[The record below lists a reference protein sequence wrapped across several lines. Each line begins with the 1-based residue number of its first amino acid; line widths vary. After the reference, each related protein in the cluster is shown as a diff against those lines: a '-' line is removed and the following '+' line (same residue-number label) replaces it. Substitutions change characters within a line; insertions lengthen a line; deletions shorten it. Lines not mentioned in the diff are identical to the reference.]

1 MMKLYIRSAACISPQ
16 QTFGVAPFLA
26 EIVTYD
32 TPRLAAIE
40 PDYKPFL
47 DPKLSRRMSRIIKM
61 GVAAAK
67 DSLQQAGLA
76 IPDAIITGTAYG
88 CVEDTNIFLTR
99 IIEQE
104 EEMLPPTAFIQSTHN
119 TVAAQIALMLQ
130 CHAYNN
136 TFVHKSFSFE
146 SALMDAA
153 MLFAENEASTILVGG
168 IDEITDTNYAIFN
181 RFDTYKKGAFTNTG
195 LYAVNSP
202 GTIAGDGAAF
212 FVLSDEASGN
222 DTARLDAFQTFYKPE
237 DMEQHVLGFLS
248 ANAVQLNDIDLIVS
262 GRNGDTPTDAPLIRL
277 ENGLFKNK
285 PIAHYKHLCGEY
297 PTSSSFALWLAAHI
311 VKTGEIP
318 PALADE
324 QSPKPG
330 IKRVLVCSHYQDKY
344 WSLMLVSAC

>member
-1 MMKLYIRSAACISPQ
+1 MMKLYIRSASAISPQ
-16 QTFGVAPFLA
+16 QTFGDVPFLA
-26 EIVTYD
+26 ETIIYD

-47 DPKLSRRMSRIIKM
+47 DPKLSRRMSRVIKM

-67 DSLQQAGLA
+67 DCLQQAGVAL
-76 IPDAIITGTAYG
+76 PDAIITGTAYG
-88 CVEDTNIFLTR
+88 CVEDTNVFLTR

-168 IDEITDTNYAIFN
+168 IDEVTDANYIIFS
-181 RFDTYKKGAFTNTG
+181 RFDTYKKGDFTNTD
-195 LYAVNSP
+195 LYTVNTP
-202 GTIAGDGAAF
+202 GTIAGEGAAF
-212 FVLSDEASGN
+212 FVLSNEASTN
-222 DTARLDAFQTFYKPE
+222 DIACLDAFQTFYKPINI
-237 DMEQHVLGFLS
+237 EQDILSFLF
-248 ANAVQLNDIDLIVS
+248 ANAVTLAEIDLIIS
-262 GRNGDTPTDAPLIRL
+262 GKNGDMVTDAPLDQL
-277 ENGLFKNK
+277 EKGLFRHNQ
-285 PIAHYKHLCGEY
+285 ITHYKHLCGEY
-297 PTSSSFALWLAAHI
+297 PTSSSFALWMAANV
-311 VKTGEIP
+311 VKSGELP
-318 PALADE
+318 GSSTPVQKAL
-324 QSPKPG
+324 
-330 IKRVLVCSHYQDKY
+330 ICTHYQNKY

>member
-1 MMKLYIRSAACISPQ
+1 MKLYIRSASAISPQ
-16 QTFGVAPFLA
+16 QTFGNGPFLA
-26 EIVTYD
+26 ETIIYNK
-32 TPRLAAIE
+32 PRLAVIE

-47 DPKLSRRMSRIIKM
+47 DPKLSRRMSRVIKL

-67 DSLQQAGLA
+67 DSLHRANVA
-76 IPDAIITGTAYG
+76 MPDAIITGSAYG
-88 CVEDTNIFLTR
+88 CVEDTVVFLTR

-168 IDEITDTNYAIFN
+168 IDEINDSNYTIFN
-181 RFDTYKKGAFTNTG
+181 RFDTYKKGDFTNTD
-195 LYAVNSP
+195 LYTVNTP
-202 GTIAGDGAAF
+202 GTIAGEGAAF
-212 FVLSDEASGN
+212 FVLSNQASGN
-222 DTARLDAFQTFYKPE
+222 DVASIEGFETSYKPDNIEDVVVSFLNAHAIKLDA
-237 DMEQHVLGFLS
+237 V
-248 ANAVQLNDIDLIVS
+248 DLILS
-262 GRNGDTPTDAPLIRL
+262 GRNGDAPSDTPLVDL
-277 ENGLFKNK
+277 EGGLFKNNQ
-285 PIAHYKHLCGEY
+285 IAHYKHLCGEY

-311 VKTGEIP
+311 VKSGEVPSIIKTGTNNTP
-318 PALADE
+318 V
-324 QSPKPG
+324 
-330 IKRVLVCSHYQDKY
+330 KRILICTHYQNKY

>member
-1 MMKLYIRSAACISPQ
+1 MMKLYIRSASAISPQ
-16 QTFGVAPFLA
+16 QTFGNGPFLA
-26 EIVTYD
+26 ETITYN
-32 TPRLAAIE
+32 TPRLTAIE

-47 DPKLSRRMSRIIKM
+47 DPKLSRRMSRVIKL

-67 DSLQQAGLA
+67 DSLQQAGLSL
-76 IPDAIITGTAYG
+76 PDAIITGTAYG
-88 CVEDTNIFLTR
+88 CVEDTTVFLTR

-168 IDEITDTNYAIFN
+168 IDEINDANYTIFN
-181 RFDTYKKGAFTNTG
+181 RFDTYKKGDFTSTD
-195 LYAVNSP
+195 LYSVNSP
-202 GTIAGDGAAF
+202 GTIAGEGATF
-212 FVLSDEASGN
+212 FVLSNEASDN
-222 DTARLDAFQTFYKPE
+222 DIACLEAFQTFYKPINIE
-237 DMEQHVLGFLS
+237 EAILGFLTIY
-248 ANAVQLNDIDLIVS
+248 AIQLDDIDLILS
-262 GRNGDTPTDAPLIRL
+262 GRNGDAPSDAPLVQL
-277 ENGLFKNK
+277 EKGLFKNNQ
-285 PIAHYKHLCGEY
+285 IAHYKHLCGEY

-311 VKTGEIP
+311 VKSGEVPLI
-318 PALADE
+318 LSSE
-324 QSPKPG
+324 ENHTRV
-330 IKRVLVCSHYQDKY
+330 KRVLICTHYQNKY

>member
-1 MMKLYIRSAACISPQ
+1 MMMKLYIRSASAISPQ
-16 QTFGVAPFLA
+16 QTFGDVPFLA
-26 EIVTYD
+26 ETIVYD

-47 DPKLSRRMSRIIKM
+47 DPKLSRRMSRVIKM

-67 DSLQQAGLA
+67 DSLQQANVTM
-76 IPDAIITGTAYG
+76 PDAIITGTAYG
-88 CVEDTNIFLTR
+88 CVEDTTIFLTR

-168 IDEITDTNYAIFN
+168 IDEITDANYAIFG
-181 RFDTYKKGAFTNTG
+181 RFDTYKKGDFTNTD
-195 LYAVNSP
+195 LFSVDSP
-202 GTIAGDGAAF
+202 GTIAGEGAAF
-212 FVLSDEASGN
+212 FVLSNEASAG
-222 DTARLDAFQTFYKPE
+222 DIACLDAFQTFYKPVDIE
-237 DMEQHVLGFLS
+237 KDVTSFLA
-248 ANAVQLNDIDLIVS
+248 ANAVSLADIDLIIS
-262 GRNGDTPTDAPLIRL
+262 GKNGDVETDPPLDQL
-277 ENGLFKNK
+277 ENSLFQNNQ
-285 PIAHYKHLCGEY
+285 IAHYKHLCGEY
-297 PTSSSFALWLAAHI
+297 PTASSFALWMAANV
-311 VKTGEIP
+311 VKNGTLP
-318 PALADE
+318 D
-324 QSPKPG
+324 SPVV
-330 IKRVLVCSHYQDKY
+330 IKKVLICTHYQNKY